1 MKNIKTRIA
10 AAACAAITAFC
21 GAQAMSASA
30 FNYGHPYSGNTQEY
44 CESAYAMSRNV
55 RMWQTYGSNGS
66 GDWAEG
72 CSWSPSVKAGK
83 MVGRGFTTAHTSNY
97 STNQTLTGPVG
108 WVRTLANSHYGFE
121 AQKAAWM
128 EIPSSYMN
136 GWTSFRQGDQVILK
150 SGNTT
155 HAVFITYIDGETFY
169 CSELRSGKIRWGVQF
184 KVTNY
189 GAGLKR
195 VSGGQQYT
203 IQYVARPI
211 KEGDA
216 NGDSYVDVT
225 DVDWV
230 GNHYGGGYISGTNRD
245 ILMAAADYTGNWW
258 LDFDDSY
265 GIMTHI
271 QAGILGGDS
280 RYVMAQW

>member
-1 MKNIKTRIA
+1 MRPS
-10 AAACAAITAFC
+10 TA
-21 GAQAMSASA
+21 
-30 FNYGHPYSGNTQEY
+30 P
-44 CESAYAMSRNV
+44 
-55 RMWQTYGSNGS
+55 
-66 GDWAEG
+66 
-72 CSWSPSVKAGK
+72 
-83 MVGRGFTTAHTSNY
+83 
-97 STNQTLTGPVG
+97 
-108 WVRTLANSHYGFE
+108 
-121 AQKAAWM
+121 
-128 EIPSSYMN
+128 
-136 GWTSFRQGDQVILK
+136 
-150 SGNTT
+150 
-155 HAVFITYIDGETFY
+155 
-169 CSELRSGKIRWGVQF
+169 RWGVQF

-258 LDFDDSY
+258 LDSDDSY

-271 QAGILGGDS
+271 QAGSLGGDS